1 MNWKTDVR
9 NPEYGSERQSEG
21 KHEIRLRLGGWPKD
35 AVNTSTK
42 GNTTE
47 NGKEKPSSNPEM
59 LNGIKPKMQ
68 KAQQISSRRNKEK
81 ILSRYFIMKPKNW
94 KNRLKAVR
102 KKDEIDT

>member
-47 NGKEKPSSNPEM
+47 NGKENQVPTQKCWM
-59 LNGIKPKMQ
+59 VLNLRCRRPNRSQAEEIK
-68 KAQQISSRRNKEK
+68 
-81 ILSRYFIMKPKNW
+81 
-94 KNRLKAVR
+94 R
-102 KKDEIDT
+102 KF